1 MNNLLSYCGLVN
13 AKIRAPDKDLPVTSS
28 IVEFTEKM
36 GKKSKDP
43 WCHWCKNR
51 QSILGHSSIDC
62 PNRKCPLCNEKGHTR
77 QYCPD
82 YKVKGEDE
90 DNLINVLRKE
100 LKSNSFKTKSENM
113 EVVEDLSIEVFNQS
127 KKNLIFEP
135 NEEKEVFFR
144 WKPDFSYRSWEYINE
159 LEIYQFGINAIYSV
173 DSPIRVFARTESV
186 AKVTLHNTNA
196 YNCVIKNENAI
207 GKITTASCGPYPCL
221 LLSLEEEKNTLRID
235 YYLQKGGWK
244 CTFINNF
251 DVENSV
257 DIPKLSGKFWY
268 LNAYCKMILEILNW
282 PVQILFI
289 FSTTTEAQLCL
300 KMIFPEALPKKKNGH
315 LGQLADMKIKV
326 NLMPDVKSKLDF
338 ISDRLEN
345 EGPDFFPCLQ
355 RIWSEIDQNWLDK
368 IITNYNGLEKK
379 APKPPLISQLPNKH
393 LETIED
399 SQDLTSFSD
408 QDGGVI
414 KYYGAKAKLLNNV
427 SNSADDTIN
436 QNDKNINVASDNGK
450 EIVVLDE
457 YVASDDNKNDIDDHD
472 GDIYDNI
479 SDIDD
484 KVSDI
489 DDNVSDIDDN
499 DSDVVELNT
508 INDTD
513 NSTNRQV
520 LASSGKTY
528 ISSPSLASE
537 DSSEELML
545 WELGNHLLALSTPSL
560 NPEKG
565 GKVPNEKK
573 LSGTKR
579 IPLWLEKRKK
589 KKRKKENLL

>member
-1 MNNLLSYCGLVN
+1 
-13 AKIRAPDKDLPVTSS
+13 
-28 IVEFTEKM
+28 M
-36 GKKSKDP
+36 G
-43 WCHWCKNR
+43 
-51 QSILGHSSIDC
+51 
-62 PNRKCPLCNEKGHTR
+62 
-77 QYCPD
+77 
-82 YKVKGEDE
+82 
-90 DNLINVLRKE
+90 
-100 LKSNSFKTKSENM
+100 
-113 EVVEDLSIEVFNQS
+113 
-127 KKNLIFEP
+127 FEP

-144 WKPDFSYRSWEYINE
+144 WRPDFSYRSWEYINE

-257 DIPKLSGKFWY
+257 DIPKLAGKFWY
-268 LNAYCKMILEILNW
+268 LNAYSKMILEVLNW
-282 PVQILFI
+282 PEQILFI

-326 NLMPDVKSKLDF
+326 NLMPDAKSKLDF

-368 IITNYNGLEKK
+368 IVTNYNGLEKK
-379 APKPPLISQLPNKH
+379 APKPPQISQLPNKH

-414 KYYGAKAKLLNNV
+414 KYYGAKAKLLNV

-436 QNDKNINVASDNGK
+436 ENDKNINVASDNGK

-457 YVASDDNKNDIDDHD
+457 YVAIDDNY
-472 GDIYDNI
+472 G
-479 SDIDD
+479 
-484 KVSDI
+484 DI
-489 DDNVSDIDDN
+489 DDNVSDTDDNISNIDDN
-499 DSDVVELNT
+499 DSDIVELNT

-513 NSTNRQV
+513 DSTNGQV

-528 ISSPSLASE
+528 ISSPSIASE
-537 DSSEELML
+537 GSNEEVML
-545 WELGNHLLALSTPSL
+545 WELGNHLLALSAPSL

-565 GKVPNEKK
+565 GKLPNEKK
-573 LSGTKR
+573 LSGTQKR
-579 IPLWLEKRKK
+579 TNENNKNLTVVRKK
-589 KKRKKENLL
+589 KRTIKERKERKRAYFEKIKRQLLLRTVLVRYGKLMLSE

>member
-1 MNNLLSYCGLVN
+1 M
-13 AKIRAPDKDLPVTSS
+13 KKKTS
-28 IVEFTEKM
+28 
-36 GKKSKDP
+36 
-43 WCHWCKNR
+43 
-51 QSILGHSSIDC
+51 
-62 PNRKCPLCNEKGHTR
+62 
-77 QYCPD
+77 
-82 YKVKGEDE
+82 
-90 DNLINVLRKE
+90 
-100 LKSNSFKTKSENM
+100 
-113 EVVEDLSIEVFNQS
+113 
-127 KKNLIFEP
+127 
-135 NEEKEVFFR
+135 
-144 WKPDFSYRSWEYINE
+144 
-159 LEIYQFGINAIYSV
+159 
-173 DSPIRVFARTESV
+173 
-186 AKVTLHNTNA
+186 
-196 YNCVIKNENAI
+196 
-207 GKITTASCGPYPCL
+207 
-221 LLSLEEEKNTLRID
+221 LRID

-244 CTFINNF
+244 STFINNF
-251 DVENSV
+251 NVENTV

-268 LNAYCKMILEILNW
+268 LNAYTKMILEILNW
-282 PVQILFI
+282 PEQILFI

-326 NLMPDVKSKLDF
+326 NLMPDAKSKLDF

-345 EGPDFFPCLQ
+345 EGPDFFDCLQ

-368 IITNYNGLEKK
+368 IITNTPGKRREKK
-379 APKPPLISQLPNKH
+379 VPKPPKISQLPNEH

-399 SQDLTSFSD
+399 PQDLTSFND

-414 KYYGAKAKLLNNV
+414 KYYGAKAKLQNV
-427 SNSADDTIN
+427 SNSEDKTIN
-436 QNDKNINVASDNGK
+436 EKDKNINVIGDNGK

-457 YVASDDNKNDIDDHD
+457 FVASDDDK
-472 GDIYDNI
+472 
-479 SDIDD
+479 SDINDN
-484 KVSDI
+484 VSDI

-499 DSDVVELNT
+499 ESDILELNT

-528 ISSPSLASE
+528 ISSPSIASE

-573 LSGTKR
+573 LSGAQKR
-579 IPLWLEKRKK
+579 VPLWLEKRKE
-589 KKRKKENLL
+589 KKRKKETYFE

>member
-1 MNNLLSYCGLVN
+1 
-13 AKIRAPDKDLPVTSS
+13 
-28 IVEFTEKM
+28 M
-36 GKKSKDP
+36 GKKSQDP

-51 QSILGHSSIDC
+51 KSTLGHSSIDC

-82 YKVKGEDE
+82 FKVKGEDE

-100 LKSNSFKTKSENM
+100 LKSTSFKTKSENM
-113 EVVEDLSIEVFNQS
+113 EVIEDLSIEVFNQS

-221 LLSLEEEKNTLRID
+221 LLSLDEEENSLRID

-257 DIPKLSGKFWY
+257 DIPKLAGKFWY
-268 LNAYCKMILEILNW
+268 LNAYSKMILEVLNW
-282 PVQILFI
+282 PEQILFI
-289 FSTTTEAQLCL
+289 FSNTTEAQLCL

-326 NLMPDVKSKLDF
+326 NLMPDAKSKLDF

-379 APKPPLISQLPNKH
+379 APKPPQISQLPNKH

-408 QDGGVI
+408 QDGGVV
-414 KYYGAKAKLLNNV
+414 KYYGAKAKLLNV
-427 SNSADDTIN
+427 SNSENDTIN
-436 QNDKNINVASDNGK
+436 ENDKNINVVSDNGK

-457 YVASDDNKNDIDDHD
+457 FVASDDDKSDTDDHD
-472 GDIYDNI
+472 GDIYDND
-479 SDIDD
+479 SDI
-484 KVSDI
+484 
-489 DDNVSDIDDN
+489 
-499 DSDVVELNT
+499 VELNT

-520 LASSGKTY
+520 LASSGKNY
-528 ISSPSLASE
+528 ISSPSVASE
-537 DSSEELML
+537 DSNEEVML
-545 WELGNHLLALSTPSL
+545 WELGNHLLALSAPSL
-560 NPEKG
+560 NPEKDE
-565 GKVPNEKK
+565 KLPNEKK
-573 LSGTKR
+573 LSGTQKR
-579 IPLWLEKRKK
+579 INENNKNFTVVSEPTLKK
-589 KKRKKENLL
+589 LKWENSAASCSNDDTFADM